1 MRTPI
6 TLGSVPTHEY
16 TEKAE
21 MELIPV
27 IFFSEF
33 SQISHRYREN
43 LYRTNQLSFKAL
55 LYVSLCGESWCVVS
69 YFGK

>member
-1 MRTPI
+1 MLALQMRMILIRIWIGILSILLSYSSCVSSEPAEGARNSRRNQMRTPI

-27 IFFSEF
+27 IFF
-33 SQISHRYREN
+33 
-43 LYRTNQLSFKAL
+43 
-55 LYVSLCGESWCVVS
+55 
-69 YFGK
+69 